1 VLRRCLIALGAAA
14 ALAGPASAAA
24 APASGTSPVP
34 IPPVAKVGGIT
45 LQYRILGAAGR
56 RPLLLINGS
65 GATMDT
71 WDPALLARLAAHRRV
86 IVYDPRGLG
95 GSTDR
100 AGNRQTVAQAADDA
114 DRLLGALGIR
124 QADVLGW
131 SFGAFAGQEL
141 ALRHPGRVRR
151 LVLVSADWGGATAV
165 QPTPAYRALDERA
178 TLNQAS
184 LDEIATLLFP
194 PAARALGQAWF
205 ARLGTQPGGCC
216 EASTPAA
223 LQQVVDAQR
232 RWYRGPGTRAR
243 ARRIAARTLIVAG
256 GLDVDI
262 PAVNDRRLAR
272 VIPGARLKVYPD
284 AGHAVVIQHE
294 AAVAALVR
302 AHLG

>member
-1 VLRRCLIALGAAA
+1 MLRRCLIALAAA
-14 ALAGPASAAA
+14 VAFAGATVAPASAAA
-24 APASGTSPVP
+24 PAPVA
-34 IPPVAKVGGIT
+34 PVAKVGGIG
-45 LQYRILGAAGR
+45 LQYRVLGHASR

-71 WDPALLARLAAHRRV
+71 WDPALLARLTAFRRV

-95 GSTDR
+95 GSTDVP
-100 AGNRQTVAQAADDA
+100 GNRQTVAQSADDA
-114 DRLLGALGIR
+114 ARLLGALRIR

-131 SFGAFAGQEL
+131 SYGAFAAQEL

-151 LVLVSADWGGATAV
+151 LVLVSADWGGPTAV
-165 QPTPAYRALDERA
+165 QPSPANRGLDERA

-184 LDEIATLLFP
+184 LDEISSLLFP
-194 PAARALGQAWF
+194 PAALPLAQAWF
-205 ARLGTQPGGCC
+205 ARLGAQPGGCC

-243 ARRIAARTLIVAG
+243 AAHIAARTLIVAG
-256 GLDVDI
+256 GLDIDI

-272 VIPGARLKVYPD
+272 AIPGARLKVYAD
-284 AGHAVVIQHE
+284 AGHAAIIQHE